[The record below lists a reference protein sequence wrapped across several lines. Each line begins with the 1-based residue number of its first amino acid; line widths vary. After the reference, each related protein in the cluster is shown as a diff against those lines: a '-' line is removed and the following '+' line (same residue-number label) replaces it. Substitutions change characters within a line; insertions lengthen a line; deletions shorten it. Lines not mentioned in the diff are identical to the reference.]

1 MSHLILI
8 VRRSR
13 RRALRAAAV
22 LLLALAAPAL
32 IWIGRASADTDTRPP
47 TGRDGAND
55 FFAVS
60 NVPTPKADA
69 AVSTFFAACSCSPVM
84 HEMDGM
90 SKTFRLGGRVR
101 QRVIVMF
108 QGEFFEPTVRGA
120 YALVRLVIDG
130 VAQNSGEEVVIASY
144 VVQAT
149 HGFQWV
155 SEPLSPGTHTAV
167 IEWRDGGNAPVYVAP
182 RSMIILHK

>member
-1 MSHLILI
+1 MSQLTHA
-8 VRRSR
+8 VQRSPR
-13 RRALRAAAV
+13 WAWLAACAV
-22 LLLALAAPAL
+22 LVALASVAL
-32 IWIGRASADTDTRPP
+32 VWIGRASADTRSPKP
-47 TGRDGAND
+47 TARDAGKD

-90 SKTFRLGGRVR
+90 SKTFRLGGRLR

-120 YALVRLVIDG
+120 YALVRLMVDG
-130 VAQNSGEEVVIASY
+130 VAQNGGEEVNIASY

-155 SEPLSPGTHTAV
+155 SEPLTPGTHTAV